1 MKPLYILLVVLFF
14 SQSYCDDTKKCDFF
28 TETTG
33 VEDCNS
39 RLDPNDSTFYRCCFV
54 DVADGEIETCTSV
67 TKELY
72 DDIDGTIKRLEDD
85 YGIEDVKIDC
95 NSNYIILS
103 LLSLILLLS

>member
-1 MKPLYILLVVLFF
+1 M
-14 SQSYCDDTKKCDFF
+14 
-28 TETTG
+28 
-33 VEDCNS
+33 
-39 RLDPNDSTFYRCCFV
+39 
-54 DVADGEIETCTSV
+54 

-103 LLSLILLLS
+103 LLSLILLLL